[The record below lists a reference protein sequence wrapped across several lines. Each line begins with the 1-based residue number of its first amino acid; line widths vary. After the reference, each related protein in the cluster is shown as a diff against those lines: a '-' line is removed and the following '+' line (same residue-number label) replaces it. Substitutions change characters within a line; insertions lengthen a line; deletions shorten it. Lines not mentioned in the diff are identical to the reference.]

1 MTWAIEYY
9 SEKVQRDIM
18 ALPKGIQGRYIHM
31 AKRMT
36 EYGPNPKEPHTK
48 ALGDG
53 LFEMRMKSKEGIA
66 RVMYCAVLGRRI
78 VMLHGFIKKSL
89 QTPPNELET
98 ARKRMKEVVIRYA
111 DA

>member
-1 MTWAIEYY
+1 
-9 SEKVQRDIM
+9 M

-36 EYGPNPKEPHTK
+36 EYGPNLKEPHTK

-66 RVMYCAVLGRRI
+66 CDVLRGSWKADRDAARI
-78 VMLHGFIKKSL
+78 H
-89 QTPPNELET
+89 Q
-98 ARKRMKEVVIRYA
+98 EVPANASERTGNSTQAHEGGCDKIC
-111 DA
+111 

>member
-36 EYGPNPKEPHTK
+36 EHGPNLKEPHTK

-78 VMLHGFIKKSL
+78 VMLHGFIKKSP